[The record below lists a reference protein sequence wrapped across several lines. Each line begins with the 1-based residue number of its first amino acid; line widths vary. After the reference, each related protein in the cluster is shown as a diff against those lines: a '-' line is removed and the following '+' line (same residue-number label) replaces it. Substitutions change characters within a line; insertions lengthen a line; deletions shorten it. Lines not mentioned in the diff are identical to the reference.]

1 MMQISK
7 LRHAF
12 NQCYAFLPLP
22 RWSFLSHMETAIKTW
37 IQSLYVPSNKTKYE
51 ITLRESRNPGALGM
65 RQHFNIQTGTG
76 QIRNTIAR
84 KKYEMAAKIN
94 FRIKKKIL
102 KIKSDV

>member
-1 MMQISK
+1 MMQNSK

-51 ITLRESRNPGALGM
+51 ITPLSKFGFFHLV
-65 RQHFNIQTGTG
+65 FIYFS
-76 QIRNTIAR
+76 QINYI
-84 KKYEMAAKIN
+84 
-94 FRIKKKIL
+94 
-102 KIKSDV
+102 